1 MGNIQESVDV
11 QPVHREDFHG
21 EKRIRTWGGEKDI
34 NTQLA
39 LHQVRGSNS
48 NLLLNSE

>member
-21 EKRIRTWGGEKDI
+21 EKRIRTQGEELGGRER
-34 NTQLA
+34 
-39 LHQVRGSNS
+39 HQHPAGPAPG
-48 NLLLNSE
+48 